1 MTRHALPVL
10 LLSLFASAATAG
22 SGRHDGVNVTTRY
35 GFPSRCGD
43 LEITIEGRPALRD
56 EHALSVTPPAREA
69 LRIRAARNSGVRVE
83 ASDRRDVQV
92 VACKA
97 ARTQEDLDRIKV
109 TFENGLLTAAGP
121 EEESWVAYLLV
132 SAPRTAALDVE
143 AWNGPLSLQGLTGK
157 VTARSKNGP
166 ISVDDCPGAIDAEA
180 QNGPISV
187 VGSGGDLRVRT
198 QNGPISIKLAGNAW
212 DGPGLE
218 ARAVNGPVSL
228 RIPDGYRSGA
238 VVESAGRSPFRCKG
252 GACNRA
258 RHNWDDDGQ
267 RVELGG
273 GTLAVRLS
281 TVNGPVTVA
290 SGDGDE
296 D

>member
-10 LLSLFASAATAG
+10 LLSLSASAAAA
-22 SGRHDGVNVTTRY
+22 SGRHDVNVTTRY

-43 LEITIEGRPALRD
+43 LEVVIEGRPALRD
-56 EHALSVTPPAREA
+56 EQALSVTPPAGTA
-69 LRIRAARNSGVRVE
+69 LRIRAAHNSGVRVE

-97 ARTQEDLDRIKV
+97 ARTQEDLDRIRV
-109 TFENGLLTAAGP
+109 TFEDGLLTAAGP

-132 SAPRTAALDVE
+132 SAPRGATLDVE

-157 VTARSKNGP
+157 VTARSQNGP

-180 QNGPISV
+180 RNGPISV
-187 VGSGGDLRVRT
+187 VGSGGDLHVRT

-228 RIPDGYRSGA
+228 KIPDGYRSGA

-273 GTLAVRLS
+273 GATAVRLS

-290 SGDGDE
+290 STDRDE

>member
-10 LLSLFASAATAG
+10 LLSLFTSAAAAG
-22 SGRHDGVNVTTRY
+22 SGRHDVNVTTRY

-43 LEITIEGRPALRD
+43 LDVTIEGRPAMRD
-56 EHALSVTPPAREA
+56 EQALAVTPDAGA
-69 LRIRAARNSGVRVE
+69 VLRIRAARNSGVRID

-97 ARTQEDLDRIKV
+97 ARTQEDLDQIRV
-109 TFENGLLTAAGP
+109 TFENGLLTAVGP
-121 EEESWVAYLLV
+121 EEESWVAYLLI
-132 SAPRTAALDVE
+132 SAPRAAALDVE

-157 VTARSKNGP
+157 VTARSQNGP

-180 QNGPISV
+180 RNGPISV
-187 VGSGGDLRVRT
+187 VGSGGDLHVRT

-212 DGPGLE
+212 DGAGLE

-252 GACNRA
+252 EACHRA

-273 GTLAVRLS
+273 GPPSVRLS

-290 SGDGDE
+290 SSDRDE